1 MTDETEL
8 AIRRRLA
15 PTDGLWAIMEPV
27 VPTTHPTP
35 VAGHTQ
41 NGAILTW
48 LQSGNSLTALEAL
61 DRFGCNRLAAR
72 VADLRAAG
80 HPITA
85 RQVTLPNGKRVA
97 RYTYGG

>member
-27 VPTTHPTP
+27 VPTTHPAP

-48 LQSGNSLTALEAL
+48 LRAGHSLTALEAL

-85 RQVTLPNGKRVA
+85 QQVTLPNGKRVA